1 MIQTKE
7 RKRFKDLNLL
17 DRFLFAEA
25 MEDNQN
31 MELLLD
37 IILNQTTHLKQPT
50 QTEKECRRTNEDRQV
65 RLDVYAMD
73 EEDVVY
79 DAEPQKTNTKNFPK
93 RSRLYQG
100 LIDSN
105 LLPPGSIDFNAL
117 NTVVVI
123 LITPFDIFGR
133 GLYKYTF
140 HMKCEEVPELQL
152 DDGAT
157 RIFLNTH
164 GKHPELVS
172 EELIELLK
180 YMEKSTEETAE
191 HCKSEKVQELHQK
204 ISRLKKNKQVEAKFM
219 QAWEEK
225 VLDRQE
231 AYAEGRQAGEQIG
244 EARGRLEGEKAGEER
259 ERQEI
264 ADLCG
269 KLAELNRMED
279 IQRAITD
286 MVYRRKLLEE
296 FKAQ

>member
-1 MIQTKE
+1 MTQTKE

-25 MEDNQN
+25 MEDQQN

-37 IILNQTTHLKQPT
+37 IILNQETRLKQPT
-50 QTEKECRRTNEDRQV
+50 QTEKELRRTNEDRQV
-65 RLDVYAMD
+65 RLDVYTVD
-73 EEDVVY
+73 EKDVIY
-79 DAEPQKTNTKNFPK
+79 DAEPQKINTKNFPK

-105 LLPPGSIDFNAL
+105 LLPPGSVDFNAL
-117 NTVVVI
+117 NTVVII
-123 LITPFDIFGR
+123 LITPFDIFGHE
-133 GLYKYTF
+133 LYKYTF

-180 YMEKSTEETAE
+180 YIELSTDETAE
-191 HCKSEKVQELHQK
+191 HCNSEKVQELHRK
-204 ISRLKKNKQVEAKFM
+204 ICQLKANKQMEAKFM

-225 VLDRQE
+225 VLERQE
-231 AYAEGRQAGEQIG
+231 AYEEGKQV
-244 EARGRLEGEKAGEER
+244 GEERGTDR
-259 ERQEI
+259 ERQEV
-264 ADLCG
+264 AKLCG
-269 KLAELNRMED
+269 RLMELKRCNVQLR
-279 IQRAITD
+279 I
-286 MVYRRKLLEE
+286 
-296 FKAQ
+296 

>member
-1 MIQTKE
+1 MTHTKE

-25 MEDNQN
+25 MEDSQN

-37 IILNQTTHLKQPT
+37 IILNQETHLKQPT
-50 QTEKECRRTNEDRQV
+50 QTEKELRRTNKDRQV
-65 RLDVYAMD
+65 RLDVYAVD
-73 EEDVVY
+73 EEEVIY

-105 LLPPGSIDFNAL
+105 LLPPGSVDFNAL
-117 NTVVVI
+117 NTVVII
-123 LITPFDIFGR
+123 LITPFDIFGDE
-133 GLYKYTF
+133 LYKYTF

-180 YMEKSTEETAE
+180 YIEVSTDETAE
-191 HCKSEKVQELHQK
+191 HCSSEKVQELHRK
-204 ISRLKKNKQVEAKFM
+204 ICQLKANKQMEAKFM

-225 VLDRQE
+225 VLERQE
-231 AYAEGRQAGEQIG
+231 AYEEGKQAGAE
-244 EARGRLEGEKAGEER
+244 RG
-259 ERQEI
+259 RQEI
-264 ADLCG
+264 ADLYG
-269 KLAELNRMED
+269 KLIELNRMED
-279 IQRAITD
+279 MKR
-286 MVYRRKLLEE
+286 MVKDSAYREKLLME
-296 FKAQ
+296 FGLDAIEK